1 MPNTNGQGPHQITS
15 IGPQA
20 SSHHGKL
27 IFWSFTVAL
36 GGFLFGFDTAV
47 ISGAEQAIQREWGL
61 SDTLL
66 GQMVGMA
73 LYGTVIGAIL
83 GGIPCDRF
91 GRKVT
96 LFWIG
101 VLYLVSAV
109 GSALAPDVYSLML
122 FRFIG
127 GLGVGASSVAAPI
140 YIAEIAPARLRGRL
154 TALFQFNLVFGILCA
169 YLSNY
174 AIVGLGGDW
183 RTMLGVEA
191 IPALLFVILILFV
204 PRSPRWLVVQRQA
217 HEEARRVLAMIDP
230 TSVDRAMA
238 DIERSHRSAPQGNRL
253 REFFSSHHHRPI
265 LLAFLFAFF
274 NQLSGIN
281 AVIYYAP
288 RIFAMSGM
296 EGQAALL
303 SSAGVGLV
311 NLVFTLIGMALIDR
325 FGRRFLMYLGS
336 FGYLV
341 SLSSL
346 ALIFKLEA
354 FNGSLVPL
362 LIFVFIASHA
372 VGQGACI
379 WVFIAEVF
387 PNSVRGFGMSLG
399 SGTHWVFAAL
409 VASSFPYFAG
419 TFGGAPIFG
428 FFAGMMVL
436 QLLFVHYLMP
446 ETKGTSLEA
455 LETKI
460 ET

>member
-1 MPNTNGQGPHQITS
+1 
-15 IGPQA
+15 
-20 SSHHGKL
+20 
-27 IFWSFTVAL
+27 
-36 GGFLFGFDTAV
+36 
-47 ISGAEQAIQREWGL
+47 
-61 SDTLL
+61 
-66 GQMVGMA
+66 
-73 LYGTVIGAIL
+73 
-83 GGIPCDRF
+83 
-91 GRKVT
+91 
-96 LFWIG
+96 
-101 VLYLVSAV
+101 
-109 GSALAPDVYSLML
+109 
-122 FRFIG
+122 
-127 GLGVGASSVAAPI
+127 
-140 YIAEIAPARLRGRL
+140 
-154 TALFQFNLVFGILCA
+154 
-169 YLSNY
+169 
-174 AIVGLGGDW
+174 
-183 RTMLGVEA
+183 
-191 IPALLFVILILFV
+191 
-204 PRSPRWLVVQRQA
+204 
-217 HEEARRVLAMIDP
+217 
-230 TSVDRAMA
+230 
-238 DIERSHRSAPQGNRL
+238 
-253 REFFSSHHHRPI
+253 
-265 LLAFLFAFF
+265 LFAFF